1 MENTGRK
8 TPSLVETEEE
18 ECFLEPWTVVSI
30 MSLSSD
36 DEMETMSDEKPST
49 VETVEK
55 CPKETLTVDSTA
67 SIPVAVGEM
76 ENLTDVIFSD
86 CVFFL
91 LSTLRYSQGVDEL
104 VASSA

>member
-1 MENTGRK
+1 MDEMENTGRNI
-8 TPSLVETEEE
+8 PSLVETEEE

-30 MSLSSD
+30 MSFSSD
-36 DEMETMSDEKPST
+36 EMSDEEPST
-49 VETVEK
+49 VNTVEK
-55 CPKETLTVDSTA
+55 CRKETLTVDSTA

-104 VASSA
+104 VALSA